1 MIAHLPNDLLDTL
14 ALSSSTQHPSL
25 SAGLRNTYT
34 SVFSLDDSLAD
45 IKTNGDL
52 FEYLG
57 VVSERARL
65 VQPTS
70 SVYLVEQKGELKLL
84 TGMCPNPPNR

>member
-1 MIAHLPNDLLDTL
+1 MPIYRTIYWILSLSPHPPNT
-14 ALSSSTQHPSL
+14 PL

-45 IKTNGDL
+45 IKTIGDL

-65 VQPTS
+65 VQPLS
-70 SVYLVEQKGELKLL
+70 SAYFVEQKGELKVLA
-84 TGMCPNPPNR
+84 GMCPNPPKR

>member
-1 MIAHLPNDLLDTL
+1 MISHLPNDLLDTL
-14 ALSSSTQHPSL
+14 SLSSSTQHPSR

-45 IKTNGDL
+45 IKTIGDL

-65 VQPTS
+65 VQPLS
-70 SVYLVEQKGELKLL
+70 SSYFVERQGELKILS
-84 TGMCPNPPNR
+84 GM